1 MIKLLDSD
9 SVDDDQKVRRVSRR
23 LPVVFICFIG
33 DPEKATSMKKIT
45 TSRKGSRLE
54 EEQGSIIV
62 LIEPRS
68 LTRQCL
74 SAWLEHNGDGA
85 DLRALATPVATFDG
99 QDQSEAID
107 LVIWS
112 IGSSSIASDRNLDDL
127 ERLKQRFPETPLVVL
142 ADRDDPA
149 DVAEA
154 VRRGVRGYVP
164 TSLGRH
170 DVWEVLRFVRAGGTY
185 FPASALIDTAD
196 VQESSGSPCSSR
208 SRARPMADLT
218 PRELD
223 VVEQLRQGK
232 PNKVIAHELQITES
246 TVKVFVHRILT
257 KLGAVNRTEV
267 AYLVQQRAD

>member
-1 MIKLLDSD
+1 
-9 SVDDDQKVRRVSRR
+9 
-23 LPVVFICFIG
+23 
-33 DPEKATSMKKIT
+33 MKKIA

-54 EEQGSIIV
+54 EEQDSIIV

-164 TSLGRH
+164 TSLGRR

-208 SRARPMADLT
+208 SRARPLADLT